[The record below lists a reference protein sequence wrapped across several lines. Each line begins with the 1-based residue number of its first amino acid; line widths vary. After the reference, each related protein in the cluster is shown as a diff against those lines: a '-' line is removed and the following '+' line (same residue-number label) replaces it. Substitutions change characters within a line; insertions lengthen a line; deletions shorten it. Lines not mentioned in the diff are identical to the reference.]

1 MESKLFKMKT
11 KMKFVKKV
19 RIERVLMKIAQDLIL
34 RSNLKRLMLDLTSIS
49 ELLVE

>member
-1 MESKLFKMKT
+1 MKT

-49 ELLVE
+49 ELLAE